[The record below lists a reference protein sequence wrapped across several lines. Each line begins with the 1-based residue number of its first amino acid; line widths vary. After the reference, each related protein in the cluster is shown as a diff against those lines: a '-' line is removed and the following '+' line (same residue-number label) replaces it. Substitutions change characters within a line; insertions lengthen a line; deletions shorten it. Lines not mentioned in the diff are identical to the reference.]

1 MRRKGSFL
9 VDFIVKVVI
18 HFTESDHI
26 PSIIF
31 FITFPRIWI
40 IRISWVSSAPCSQL
54 VDIMQRSQLSDCLCQ
69 LIDLLHLTF
78 ECLRSW
84 VPIEVR
90 IFCKTFV
97 KSLNIA
103 LLFSMISPTA
113 RELGVE
119 KWHWKNGKEDF
130 LEFRRNSSAVMTHR
144 FCN

>member
-78 ECLRSW
+78 W
-84 VPIEVR
+84 VFGQLGAHKR
-90 IFCKTFV
+90 KGFCKTFV
-97 KSLNIA
+97 KALNIA
-103 LLFSMISPTA
+103 LLLSVISPVVN
-113 RELGVE
+113 ELGVE
-119 KWHWKNGKEDF
+119 KRHLKNNEEDF
-130 LEFRRNSSAVMTHR
+130 LEFWRNASAMLTQ
-144 FCN
+144 